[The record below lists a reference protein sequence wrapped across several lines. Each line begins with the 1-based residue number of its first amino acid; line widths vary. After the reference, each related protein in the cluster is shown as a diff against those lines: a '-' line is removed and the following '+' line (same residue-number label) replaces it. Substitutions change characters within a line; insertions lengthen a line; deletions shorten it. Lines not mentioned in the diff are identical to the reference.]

1 MMPKQK
7 IYFADLSHTAQG
19 ISSPSFPLGIS
30 FVVSYAKQQFGHEYD
45 FQLFK
50 FPADLAS
57 AIQDEPPIMLCLSN
71 YSWNFAIGYKIA
83 TLAKAR
89 DPDLVVVMGGPNFPI
104 VSEEKVQFLKQWPSL
119 DFYVELEGELGFAHL
134 LEQLS
139 IYRFNVRKF
148 KEDHVTIRNTCYVE
162 GDELVSGAVE
172 RIHDVN
178 VIPSPYLTGVL
189 DQFFNYTL
197 IPMLETTRGCPFSC
211 TFCAD
216 GVKIKS
222 KIHRFDKERTREE
235 LYYIARH
242 VKKVDELIITDLNFA
257 MYKED
262 LETANV
268 IAEIKNKYKYPV
280 LIGASAG
287 KNKPKMVIDVA
298 AVLDGSWTLGASIQ
312 STDPEVLQAIKRSNI
327 SSAAYKELIDFG
339 NKLKTGKTHTEIILG
354 LPGDSKQKHFECLRF
369 GIDNDVNNV
378 RMYQA
383 MLLVGTDMATR
394 ATRETYGFIT
404 KFRTIPGCIGI
415 YDFFG
420 KQHPVAEIEEIII
433 GSKTLPVEDY
443 LECRVMNLIV
453 ETFHNNAI
461 FDEVF
466 ALLKTLG
473 ISRFDSLLYIKDHP
487 ELYTSKIVEII
498 EEFKRQTMV
507 ALYDSF
513 DHANSYVLTPDVIER
528 YVGGNWGSMSY

>member
-1 MMPKQK
+1 
-7 IYFADLSHTAQG
+7 
-19 ISSPSFPLGIS
+19 
-30 FVVSYAKQQFGHEYD
+30 
-45 FQLFK
+45 
-50 FPADLAS
+50 
-57 AIQDEPPIMLCLSN
+57 
-71 YSWNFAIGYKIA
+71 
-83 TLAKAR
+83 
-89 DPDLVVVMGGPNFPI
+89 
-104 VSEEKVQFLKQWPSL
+104 
-119 DFYVELEGELGFAHL
+119 
-134 LEQLS
+134 
-139 IYRFNVRKF
+139 
-148 KEDHVTIRNTCYVE
+148 
-162 GDELVSGAVE
+162 
-172 RIHDVN
+172 
-178 VIPSPYLTGVL
+178 
-189 DQFFNYTL
+189 
-197 IPMLETTRGCPFSC
+197 
-211 TFCAD
+211 
-216 GVKIKS
+216 
-222 KIHRFDKERTREE
+222 
-235 LYYIARH
+235 
-242 VKKVDELIITDLNFA
+242 
-257 MYKED
+257 
-262 LETANV
+262 
-268 IAEIKNKYKYPV
+268 
-280 LIGASAG
+280 
-287 KNKPKMVIDVA
+287 MVIDVA

-433 GSKTLPVEDY
+433 GSKALPVEDY

-466 ALLKTLG
+466 ALIKTMG

-507 ALYDSF
+507 ALTIPLIMPAVMF
-513 DHANSYVLTPDVIER
+513 
-528 YVGGNWGSMSY
+528 